1 MLFFMR
7 RAAVSAALGL
17 ALLVILPWTPAQE
30 PTAPPAKDAKPTPP
44 KTEQKKPETPKAD
57 KPKADTPPAKP
68 DLHGDPLPQGASV
81 RLGTTRMRHG
91 EPVGLVKFLPDGKS
105 MLTVAGDGVARV
117 WDSATGKEIR
127 RFRLI
132 PEQAADNMMMAGMMW
147 MGGAMVVGRQMNL
160 QGMAVSEDG
169 KLLSV
174 VSNDASLHIWDTV
187 AGKELGKIDNI
198 YADGGLSEAMFTPD
212 GKQLAVRGYD
222 STTRLF
228 EVATAKKIRQI
239 GKRPDGNNNVYYGGG
254 GMAFTPDGKTMAS
267 TGGENANGKQLWHIF
282 LHDVASGNEITRIT
296 SDDQNGFPVCPT
308 FAPDGKTVVW
318 SDWQGTIKIGETIS
332 GKILQE
338 HKNNGGGYYG
348 GEFVLSTDGRT
359 LISRSMSGG
368 LRMVDLASG
377 KETKKF
383 ERPTEQNQM
392 FGWWGGGGRGSIAMS
407 RDGKLIAL
415 ASEGNALRVMD
426 LAAGKEREFGDGHRL
441 GVSRVSHAPDGKT
454 IYTQSQDGMIC
465 IWDAATGKKQRQFKA
480 PLNSHHFVLSPD
492 GKLILAAHPDNSV
505 QLHDAVT
512 MKSVRKLEGA
522 KEGVG
527 SAAFTADGRTVGV
540 YGAADK
546 GAFIWIYDA
555 ATGKQKQKIKLPV
568 AAPDA
573 NGNMLIPM
581 VAVTGMVF
589 SPDGRLV
596 AATID
601 YQTLG
606 IWDAETGKEL
616 PAFRAPDQKAIQGA
630 VFTPNGRAIA
640 IDLLGEDSIRL
651 WEIAGSKE
659 RKVLGKKPGGNNMG
673 GMGMGWMGG
682 NGTVMM
688 PYTRPA
694 AGTAFSKDGRLLAQG
709 RLNDSVSVW
718 DLATGKEVGQ
728 FKGHSGIV
736 DSISF
741 APDGK
746 SIATGSRDT
755 TGLVWE
761 LPKPPATADAKPPDV
776 NLESRWKELAGDDA
790 TKAFEAIYALAGVP
804 GPATAFM
811 KDHLRPAAYADPSR
825 IEQLVANLDN
835 EQFDIRK
842 QAAAELEKIGDAASP
857 FLRKALEGDPSPEAR
872 RRIEEILRRTDATMP
887 HGEMLRTIRAIEVL
901 EAIGNSDA
909 KAVLQIL
916 AKGMPEAATTRAAL
930 GALERLH

>member
-1 MLFFMR
+1 MLTIIR
-7 RAAVSAALGL
+7 QAAVSTALVL
-17 ALLVILPWTPAQE
+17 ALLVIQPWTPAQE
-30 PTAPPAKDAKPTPP
+30 PVSKPVKDAKQTPP
-44 KTEQKKPETPKAD
+44 KTEHKKTEAPKAD
-57 KPKADTPPAKP
+57 SPPAKP

-91 EPVGLVKFLPDGKS
+91 EAVGLVKFLPDGKS

-117 WDSATGKEIR
+117 WDSTTGKELR
-127 RFRLI
+127 RFRLV
-132 PEQAADNMMMAGMMW
+132 PENADNMMFAGMMW

-160 QGMAVSEDG
+160 QGMAVSDDG

-187 AGKELGKIDNI
+187 AGKELRKIDNI

-212 GKQLAVRGYD
+212 NKHLAVRGYD

-228 EVATAKKIRQI
+228 EVATAKKLRQI
-239 GKRPDGNNNVYYGGG
+239 GKRPDNNNVFYGGG

-267 TGGENANGKQLWHIF
+267 TGCENANGKQLWHIY
-282 LHDVASGNEITRIT
+282 LHDVASGNEINRIT
-296 SDDQNGFPVCPT
+296 TDDQNGSVCPT
-308 FAPDGKTVVW
+308 FAPDGKTIVW
-318 SDWQGTIKIGETIS
+318 SDWQGTIRIGETIS

-338 HKNNGGGYYG
+338 HKNSSGGYYG

-368 LRMVDLASG
+368 LRMLDLASG

-383 ERPTEQNQM
+383 EKPAQQNQM
-392 FGWWGGGGRGSIAMS
+392 FGWWGNGNRGSIAIS
-407 RDGKLIAL
+407 RDGKLVAL

-441 GVSRVSHAPDGKT
+441 GISRISHAPDGKT
-454 IYTQSQDGMIC
+454 IYTQSQDGTLC

-492 GKLILAAHPDNSV
+492 GKMLLAAGMDNSV
-505 QLHDAVT
+505 HLHDAT
-512 MKSVRKLEGA
+512 TLKSLRKLEGA
-522 KEGVG
+522 KEGIG
-527 SAAFTADGRTVGV
+527 SAAFTADGKTVGV

-546 GAFIWIYDA
+546 GAFIWIYDTE
-555 ATGKQKQKIKLPV
+555 TGKQKQKIKLAV
-568 AAPDA
+568 AGPDA
-573 NGNMLIPM
+573 NGNIMMPM
-581 VAVTGMVF
+581 VAVTGMTF
-589 SPDGRLV
+589 SPDGRVV

-606 IWDAETGKEL
+606 IWDTETGKEL
-616 PAFRAPDQKAIQGA
+616 PPFRAPDQKAVEGA
-630 VFTPNGRAIA
+630 VFTPNGRSIA
-640 IDLLGEDSIRL
+640 LALLGEDYIRL
-651 WEIAGSKE
+651 WEIASGKE
-659 RKVLGKKPGGNNMG
+659 RKELGKKPGGRNNM

-682 NGTVMM
+682 APGQVMM

-694 AGTAFSKDGRLLAQG
+694 AGMAFSYDGRLLAQG
-709 RLNDSVSVW
+709 RLNDSVSIW
-718 DLATGKEVGQ
+718 DLSTGKEIGPV
-728 FKGHSGIV
+728 KGHSGIV
-736 DSISF
+736 DTISF

-761 LPKPPATADAKPPDV
+761 LPKPAATADAKPPEV
-776 NLESRWKELAGDDA
+776 NVESAWKELAGDNA
-790 TKAFEAIYALAGVP
+790 PQAFTAIYALASVP
-804 GPATAFM
+804 GPATAFL
-811 KDHLRPAAYADPSR
+811 KDHLRPTAFADPSR
-825 IEQLVANLDN
+825 IEQLVIDLDS
-835 EQFDIRK
+835 EQFDVRK
-842 QAAAELEKIGDAASP
+842 KASFELEKVGDAASP

-872 RRIEEILRRTDATMP
+872 KRIEEVLRKTDAAMP
-887 HGEMLRTIRAIEVL
+887 RGEMLRTIRAIEVL
-901 EAIGNSDA
+901 EAIGNADA

-930 GALERLH
+930 GALARVH